1 VQHAAVCSLPLQP
14 SGDSI
19 LFDPWATVIWSLHS
33 GNRISAKTT
42 LLFSTTN
49 SSNHTN
55 VGFSVFLFVVFV
67 LFVVKPSL
75 QPMDDSLVFERYSL
89 PSRLSILGIVS
100 LDRPGREP
108 KVCLG
113 IARPSHL
120 AICALWQ
127 DSDLHRPNPFVLSM
141 SCMLRWSIV
150 SVTR

>member
-1 VQHAAVCSLPLQP
+1 MQPCVRCHCNHRAIRSCLILGLPRSGRFTLGIESQP
-14 SGDSI
+14 RQRS
-19 LFDPWATVIWSLHS
+19 FFW
-33 GNRISAKTT
+33 
-42 LLFSTTN
+42 TTN
-49 SSNHTN
+49 RSNQTN

-75 QPMDDSLVFERYSL
+75 QPVDDSLIFERYSL

-100 LDRPGREP
+100 LDRQGLAP